1 MIYPYVRILYV
12 EITTVRCRTGLHK
25 RRRDEFRVGP
35 HIMILELDQ
44 KMLQALNQDGSN
56 GQPYVNHLPELF
68 LVIPICEW
76 NGQQAVRTVDGIT
89 R

>member
-1 MIYPYVRILYV
+1 MNS
-12 EITTVRCRTGLHK
+12 GL
-25 RRRDEFRVGP
+25 GP

-56 GQPYVNHLPELF
+56 GQPYVNHLPGHLELF
-68 LVIPICEW
+68 LVIPIREW